1 MTAHQEVLRQS
12 VARINEREDIGADCP
27 HSFVECPHDVC
38 EHGSFRI
45 DCPFCRPP
53 LTFDELS
60 DLDLRMALRV
70 LVTVVAGSPDRERMQ
85 AVIAER
91 IRMHADPYVV
101 AIREMLESA

>member
-1 MTAHQEVLRQS
+1 MTAQEVLRQS
-12 VARINEREDIGADCP
+12 VARINEREDIGANCP
-27 HSFVECPHDVC
+27 NSFVECDHVC

-45 DCPFCRPP
+45 DCWFCRPP

-60 DLDLRMALRV
+60 DLDLRMALRT

-91 IRMHADPYVV
+91 IRMHADRHVV